1 MKKRNR
7 SLKEALDLKVRM
19 GKLRIFLE
27 EYYPL
32 LSILVGYFLVAI
44 TIGPFHNGDTA
55 WEFDAVLGIFKT
67 GLPVANG
74 VLMDQPPLGF
84 YIQALFFNSF
94 GVSIKNGTFLVTLF
108 GLGCVCVS
116 LWNWQSRLQ

>member
-7 SLKEALDLKVRM
+7 RFKEALDLKVRM

-74 VLMDQPPLGF
+74 VEIFSCISGKSLSDG
-84 YIQALFFNSF
+84 IQASKYNDMW
-94 GVSIKNGTFLVTLF
+94 FL
-108 GLGCVCVS
+108 GKK
-116 LWNWQSRLQ
+116 